1 MERNFKASK
10 RFYIVSFIAASVL
23 VALVVAVVYLLTTM
37 SGHVRKLRSTTI
49 YSEIESSAIIIREE
63 MLVTESAHSYKIL
76 RNEGDSISIGDE
88 VAILYPYNYESQMER
103 ICTAESELFTRMEA
117 MLLTTYGGALPANI
131 TAYTDGINQ
140 LCEQLRAIA
149 NGESDAD
156 YAQTEA
162 QLMQVLAARRTA
174 MQTAL
179 GDISSLQTA
188 LDELDRLYAAFETQT
203 AIRHLSKHNGYIS
216 FFTDTNEETLRDVSQ
231 LTVSQVKRVLS
242 STSVLTPETGMTYR
256 VVTDRNKWYVAF
268 VIDDESDSR
277 LMPGLAYSFT
287 IKGVEGSFQGT
298 VVSEKDAQNG
308 VLYVMQVQSDVQPV
322 LTMRVVEV
330 SIQNNATGLYVP
342 LEYLEFASGVPYL
355 TIKTD
360 YGYQAIPVYIAASDG
375 EDVIVSARDE
385 GIQLFAGLKYRMP
398 LEDEE

>member
-1 MERNFKASK
+1 
-10 RFYIVSFIAASVL
+10 
-23 VALVVAVVYLLTTM
+23 
-37 SGHVRKLRSTTI
+37 
-49 YSEIESSAIIIREE
+49 
-63 MLVTESAHSYKIL
+63 
-76 RNEGDSISIGDE
+76 
-88 VAILYPYNYESQMER
+88 
-103 ICTAESELFTRMEA
+103 
-117 MLLTTYGGALPANI
+117 
-131 TAYTDGINQ
+131 
-140 LCEQLRAIA
+140 
-149 NGESDAD
+149 
-156 YAQTEA
+156 
-162 QLMQVLAARRTA
+162 MQVLAARRTA

-242 STSVLTPETGMTYR
+242 STSVLMPETGMTYR